1 MRSKNNLFLKKIGS
15 TLLVLVIFLSWVT
28 SVSAASNIEE
38 GIAQVDQTIALSATS
53 PIVIALRIIQ
63 VALGVLGVIAVSLII
78 YAGFLWMTSAGS
90 DEKIN
95 QAKRI
100 LRQTVIGLII
110 ILSSWGITYFI
121 LEKLVGVTGGGSGQ
135 ESISGR
141 TPGGFGLSAL
151 GSCSLET
158 VFPEPNSKDNARN
171 TTVLITAKEP
181 INLETICYNDR
192 NETCACNNTPS
203 CNRLNFNNIQIFN
216 TASGNAC
223 VNNNCAGNVNE
234 VEVSV
239 PGDGKTLVLRPLK
252 PLGSPDGYT
261 EYSVRLNS
269 AIEKKL
275 NKESL
280 FASCSAD
287 YFEWTFEVS
296 NKLDLTPPQVK
307 LGGNFPPADPTADLF
322 EIKTKAQSAQ
332 AKITVNSCPRSYQT
346 ASGSI
351 SALGSAVAATLEVND
366 EYSGVITDF
375 TVQVKNGQMQLFSGN
390 SSLGVS
396 PIVDGK
402 ATFAGYFTISPESV
416 IEGNSWSLRI
426 TPVRPADSITV
437 VNKTYIFV
445 DKKSGAG
452 NEIVLPEVC
461 APLAVTEQ
469 IVLALSGNENVN
481 VSSSANQI
489 TLFFKKPGIF
499 GNSQLLA
506 TNSEALSLT
515 PFSGGV
521 DKNETYTI
529 RGLKDQP
536 MNTVVRVD
544 FNEPVNPTVLSGQ
557 ADEVAPFVRLVNA
570 DPQALPAGHNCGA
583 PKDCLSYNCETS
595 VCVGDYISGNFS
607 LTNNYQT
614 LEFLSNRECGVN
626 SCGEKIYCLPANSHL
641 ALRLEAANLQACQ
654 AHSDCQ
660 PLTPYSQCEPLANV
674 CRDNAAGR
682 NYPQAN
688 PLNLDG
694 VVDLAFNSLDGNR
707 DGRADGRPQGVYN
720 YFIEGANDFSKRDGF
735 EFSFFI
741 NGEINLAPPK
751 ISLASPRLA
760 ESGVLTTRP
769 VVVDFNDLMMARTL
783 ATGVI
788 ALNNGLSVT
797 EHKLI
802 NLDSSVAGP
811 LGYWLKN
818 ENKEIGN
825 PDGQPD
831 YTSLR
836 IEHTDFFEAVTYIT
850 QIGSGVKNIY
860 QNCFKPSVGPACLSL
875 TEENPSCCFGS
886 ETNRLD
892 ASGNCIR

>member
-1 MRSKNNLFLKKIGS
+1 MRFKNNIFLKNLGS
-15 TLLVLVIFLSWVT
+15 IFLLLVVFLLWST
-28 SVSAASNIEE
+28 SVSAASQIEE
-38 GIAQVDQTIALSATS
+38 GITQVDQTIALSATS
-53 PIVIALRIIQ
+53 PIVIVLRVIQ
-63 VALGVLGVIAVSLII
+63 IALGVLGVIAVSLII

-95 QAKRI
+95 QAKKI
-100 LRQTVIGLII
+100 LRQTIIGLII
-110 ILSSWGITYFI
+110 ILSSWGITYFV
-121 LEKLVGVTGGGSGQ
+121 LEKIIGVTGGSGTQ
-135 ESISGR
+135 EGVSSR
-141 TPGGFGLSAL
+141 NPGGFGLSAL

-158 VFPEPNSKDNARN
+158 VFPEPNSKDNPRN
-171 TTVLITAKEP
+171 TTILITAKEP
-181 INLETICYNDR
+181 INLETICYNNR
-192 NETCACNNTPS
+192 NEACICNNTPS

-223 VNNNCAGNVNE
+223 VNNNCVGNVNE

-239 PGDGKTLVLRPLK
+239 PSDGKTLVLRPLK
-252 PLGSPDGYT
+252 PLGNPDGYT
-261 EYSVRLNS
+261 EYGVRLNS

-275 NKESL
+275 SKESL
-280 FASCSAD
+280 FAACSAD
-287 YFEWTFEVS
+287 YFEWIFEVS
-296 NKLDLTPPQVK
+296 NKLDLIPPQVK
-307 LGGNFPPADPTADLF
+307 QGGNFPPADLAADLF
-322 EIKTKAQSAQ
+322 EVKTKAQSAQ
-332 AKITVNSCPRSYQT
+332 AKIIVNSCPRPYQI
-346 ASGSI
+346 ASGNI
-351 SALGSAVAATLEVND
+351 SALGSAVPATLVVNP
-366 EYSGVITDF
+366 EYSGLLTDF
-375 TVQVKNGQMQLFSGN
+375 SVQIKDGQMHLFSGS

-396 PIVDGK
+396 PIVDSK
-402 ATFAGYFTISPESV
+402 AVFAGYFEISLESV

-426 TPVRPADSITV
+426 NPVRAADSITV
-437 VNKTYIFV
+437 ANKTYIFV

-461 APLAVTEQ
+461 APLAATEQ
-469 IVLALSGNENVN
+469 IVLALSGNEAVN

-489 TLFFKKPGIF
+489 TLFSKDPGVF
-499 GNSQLLA
+499 GNSQFLA

-521 DKNETYTI
+521 DKNEIYTI
-529 RGLKDQP
+529 QGLKDQP
-536 MNTVVRVD
+536 MNTVIRVD
-544 FNEPVNPTVLSGQ
+544 FNEPVNPMVLSGQ

-570 DPQALPAGHNCGA
+570 DSQALPAGHNCGA
-583 PKDCLSYNCETS
+583 PEDCLSYNCETS
-595 VCVGDYISGNFS
+595 VCVGSYISGNFS

-614 LEFLSNRECGVN
+614 LEFISDRECGVN

-641 ALRLEAANLQACQ
+641 ALRLEAANLQNCQ
-654 AHSDCQ
+654 TNSDCQ
-660 PLTPYSQCEPLANV
+660 ALAPYSQCEPSANV
-674 CRDNAAGR
+674 CRDNTSAR

-720 YFIEGANDFSKRDGF
+720 YFTEGVSDFSRRDGF

-741 NGEINLAPPK
+741 NGEINLVPPK

-760 ESGVLTTRP
+760 ESGVLATRP
-769 VVVDFNDLMMARTL
+769 VVVDFNDLMMARSL
-783 ATGVI
+783 ATGVST
-788 ALNNGLSVT
+788 LDNGLSVT

-802 NLDSSVAGP
+802 NLDSSVPGP

-860 QNCFKPSVGPACLSL
+860 QNCFKPSIGPACLSL

-886 ETNRLD
+886 ETNILD